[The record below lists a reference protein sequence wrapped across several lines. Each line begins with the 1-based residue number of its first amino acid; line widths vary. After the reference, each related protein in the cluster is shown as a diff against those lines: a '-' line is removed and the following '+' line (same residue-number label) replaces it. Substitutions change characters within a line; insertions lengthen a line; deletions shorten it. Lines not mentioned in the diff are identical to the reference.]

1 MGIKSNVMIRDE
13 LLCIDN
19 ILLDPL
25 NPRFITKGR
34 EYKISEFKNKN
45 IQLELIEKLRN
56 YRMKE
61 LIDSILENGFLSL
74 ERVAVV
80 RLEEGS
86 NNYVVIEGNRR
97 IAAIKLI
104 MMDKT
109 IDFELRN
116 SLMNVN
122 VCIIAGKVYENS
134 QEERYKIASLSH
146 LSGKVEWE
154 DYQKAIFL
162 HDIVTQCGKKCK
174 EAGTEIGLGRN
185 RAIAMFQ
192 AYKAYKSIQRLEW
205 YHESEEENYRDEDY
219 FPFFY
224 EAMRIGSIKDE
235 YFKVVNDVV
244 CKPENLKNFCTWI
257 GLTTHKKIIDRQI
270 KYKEQIKDLKIVL
283 QDPVARE
290 ALEGGE
296 SLEVAI
302 QLVRLESIN
311 HKKTISDFLS
321 YLKKIPENYLEI
333 ISKQDKDNL
342 NKIGRELGKIL
353 NKKFK

>member
-1 MGIKSNVMIRDE
+1 MRVK
-13 LLCIDN
+13 
-19 ILLDPL
+19 
-25 NPRFITKGR
+25 K
-34 EYKISEFKNKN
+34 KI
-45 IQLELIEKLRN
+45 IE
-56 YRMKE
+56 M
-61 LIDSILENGFLSL
+61 
-74 ERVAVV
+74 
-80 RLEEGS
+80 
-86 NNYVVIEGNRR
+86 R
-97 IAAIKLI
+97 I
-104 MMDKT
+104 
-109 IDFELRN
+109 
-116 SLMNVN
+116 
-122 VCIIAGKVYENS
+122 
-134 QEERYKIASLSH
+134 
-146 LSGKVEWE
+146 
-154 DYQKAIFL
+154 IF
-162 HDIVTQCGKKCK
+162 H
-174 EAGTEIGLGRN
+174 
-185 RAIAMFQ
+185 
-192 AYKAYKSIQRLEW
+192 
-205 YHESEEENYRDEDY
+205 
-219 FPFFY
+219 FFY

-244 CKPENLKNFCTWI
+244 CKMENLKNFCKWI
-257 GLTTHKKIIDRQI
+257 GLTTHKNIIDRQI